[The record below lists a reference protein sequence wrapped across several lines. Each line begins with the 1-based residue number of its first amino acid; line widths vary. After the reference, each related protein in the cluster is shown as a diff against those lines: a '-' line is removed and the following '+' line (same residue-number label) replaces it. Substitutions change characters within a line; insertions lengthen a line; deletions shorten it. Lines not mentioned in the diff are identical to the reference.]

1 MNGGSL
7 FVLRLTALL
16 RGLHTIFVKRGSPK
30 LKLLPG
36 VYRRVRWVCAPVDC
50 CTRWRSPG
58 CQFILEVARSESIEV
73 KEMKMGINV
82 RELVAAV
89 GIKELPAGSSTS
101 RDIGVSWIFSKV
113 QA

>member
-1 MNGGSL
+1 
-7 FVLRLTALL
+7 
-16 RGLHTIFVKRGSPK
+16 
-30 LKLLPG
+30 
-36 VYRRVRWVCAPVDC
+36 
-50 CTRWRSPG
+50 
-58 CQFILEVARSESIEV
+58 
-73 KEMKMGINV
+73 MGINV